1 MPTDDKTRL
10 LAELTETIR
19 LEPHNAEC
27 LARRAKCFSDLG
39 DDDRA
44 LADANEAI
52 TIDSRLDYAW
62 AVRGYIHQH
71 RQEYDAALDDYSEA
85 IRLNPNNVN
94 AWGGRGIIQVRHMN
108 QYQAAELDLTRSI
121 QLQPNRGHAYLHRAR
136 ANWHLGRAEQALA
149 DYDRA
154 ISLLSQQHPP
164 HSCTASVAFFERGDF
179 YFQKND
185 LARAIEDFTEAIRL
199 DPNYWEAYERRAKAF
214 RALGDNLNAQQDE
227 GKVKEGKRKGEK
239 EKGT

>member
-10 LAELTETIR
+10 LAELTEVIR

-27 LARRAKCFSDLG
+27 LARRARCSSDLR
-39 DDDRA
+39 DYDRA

-52 TIDSRLDYAW
+52 RIDSGLDYAW
-62 AVRGYIHQH
+62 AVRGKIRLH
-71 RQEYDAALDDYSEA
+71 REEYDAALKDFSEA

-94 AWGGRGIIQVRHMN
+94 AWTGRGLIQDRYMN
-108 QYQAAELDLTRSI
+108 QHQAAEHDLTQAIR
-121 QLQPNRGHAYLHRAR
+121 LVPNHGHAYFHRAR

-154 ISLLSQQHPP
+154 ISLLPKQQYAA
-164 HSCTASVAFFERGDF
+164 STAFLERGDI
-179 YFQKND
+179 YLQKSD

-199 DPNYWEAYERRAKAF
+199 DPNYYEAYERRAKAF
-214 RALGDNLNAQQDE
+214 RSLGDNLNAQKDE
-227 GKVKEGKRKGEK
+227 DKARELRSK
-239 EKGT
+239 